1 MVQLAAPA
9 SWSLKHCIFSPC
21 SLPTS
26 CICTPHNAS
35 DLVAGTLR
43 DQLLYPEPPR
53 AVWATAS
60 LATRA
65 RVEPWM
71 KSLRMGEEEL
81 EERLR
86 WVGRGRWRGG
96 GVCGRKLV
104 LGDGRT

>member
-1 MVQLAAPA
+1 M
-9 SWSLKHCIFSPC
+9 
-21 SLPTS
+21 
-26 CICTPHNAS
+26 
-35 DLVAGTLR
+35 AGTLR

-60 LATRA
+60 AATRA

-86 WVGRGRWRGG
+86 WVHPVQQWGQQCRHWG
-96 GVCGRKLV
+96 
-104 LGDGRT
+104 